1 MKKIAFF
8 ISILLFT
15 FAACDR
21 EFENEVLDITPP
33 ELHVIVRDANGA
45 RVSAAQ
51 VRVYN
56 SQASFESLSGEI
68 ATGTTDGNGLV
79 VFTKQDLVNP
89 GIFFVDARKDGLSNT
104 ATTFRTRY
112 LLLNDGQTH
121 FFTTIQ

>member
-15 FAACDR
+15 FAGCDR

-51 VRVYN
+51 VRVFN
-56 SQASFESLSGEI
+56 SQENYENLSGEI
-68 ATGTTDGNGLV
+68 ATGTTDSNGLV
-79 VFTKQDLVNP
+79 VFSKQDLVNP
-89 GIFFVDARKDGLSNT
+89 GIFYVDARKESLSNVE
-104 ATTFRTRY
+104 TTFRTRY